1 MNNSINATID
11 KTLIELLYDVFFK
24 LFSSLRLLLSFEV
37 SAVTDY
43 LERIQNSIAIARDRH
58 AKAKTRQIMYV
69 NKKRRKKSKY
79 KIEDAMYLNSEHIR
93 LVIKQKKRSAKFF
106 PRFIEPFNI
115 IRARLETSTYK
126 LYLLRQ
132 YKFHLTFHVNRL
144 KSAILNDFE
153 LFSDRE
159 QKHSRLSSIELD
171 DNIYIVDNIKNH
183 RHVSRGRKFLIH

>member
-115 IRARLETSTYK
+115 IRAR
-126 LYLLRQ
+126 
-132 YKFHLTFHVNRL
+132 
-144 KSAILNDFE
+144 
-153 LFSDRE
+153 
-159 QKHSRLSSIELD
+159 
-171 DNIYIVDNIKNH
+171 
-183 RHVSRGRKFLIH
+183 